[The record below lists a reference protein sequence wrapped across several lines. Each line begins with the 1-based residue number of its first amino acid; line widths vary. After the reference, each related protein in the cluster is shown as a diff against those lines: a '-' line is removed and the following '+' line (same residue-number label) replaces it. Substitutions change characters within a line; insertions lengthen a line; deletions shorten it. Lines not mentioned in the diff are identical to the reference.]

1 MNNAIVEEQLTLPAI
16 PQPETEAYNMLAL
29 LKEAATNPLI
39 DVGKMK
45 EIMAMNRELIH
56 DGAVRSFNQA
66 YARLQTKLP
75 RIKKD
80 GSVEYQQNKDKPDGQ
95 KKKAFEYATYEA
107 IDEIIRP
114 LLMEEGFSITYDST
128 TREGGGIVV
137 TGILLHRDGHERRA
151 SIPVPID
158 SSGGKNNIQ
167 GIGSAFSY
175 GKRYA
180 VFMLLNIVTEG
191 EDDDGNRGGLEFI
204 DTEQCKVI
212 TELLERTKSDSL
224 RFMQFME
231 VAEVENIVKKDYA
244 KALNALGTKAV
255 RLEASNANS

>member
-1 MNNAIVEEQLTLPAI
+1 MLT
-16 PQPETEAYNMLAL
+16 L
-29 LKEAATNPLI
+29 LKEAAVNPQI

-80 GSVEYQQNKDKPDGQ
+80 GTVAYPVNKDKPDGP
-95 KKKAFEYATYEA
+95 KKKAFDYATYEA

-114 LLMEEGFSITYDST
+114 LMLDEGFSITFDSGP
-128 TREGGGIVV
+128 REGGGITV
-137 TGILLHRDGHERRA
+137 TGTLLHKDGHERRA

-158 SSGGKNNIQ
+158 LSGGKNNIQ

-191 EDDDGNRGGLEFI
+191 EDDDGEKGGREFI
-204 DTEQCKVI
+204 DLEQCKVI
-212 TELLERTKSDSL
+212 NALIDTTKSDVL
-224 RFMQFME
+224 RFFQFME
-231 VAEVENIVKKDYA
+231 IAEVQNIQRKDYA
-244 KALNALGTKAV
+244 KALNALGTKIV
-255 RLEASNANS
+255 RQEAQHANT